1 MRYWTKHII
10 NKLIYYDRLSD
21 KYETSKFIS
30 LMLLFLLAMISV
42 IFDGLFIG
50 ISLFVMLSIWMIF
63 RTFVNQGE
71 IIKSDYSIYDVPK
84 VGDSIIFVKNKT
96 FDSFSRPITRTSI
109 TSSAV
114 YIKLKVEI
122 KKGEEYRV
130 TKTLW
135 GIDDFVIEIVSVND
149 PTDDL
154 ETREYWK
161 TKRDLREQ
169 KLNQILK

>member
-1 MRYWTKHII
+1 
-10 NKLIYYDRLSD
+10 
-21 KYETSKFIS
+21 
-30 LMLLFLLAMISV
+30 MLLFLLAI
-42 IFDGLFIG
+42 IFIIQPNLIPILDGLFTG
-50 ISLFVMLSIWMIF
+50 ISLITMLSIWMIF

-135 GIDDFVIEIVSVND
+135 RIDDFVIEIVSVND
-149 PTDDL
+149 PTDDCAISFL